1 MAEITIL
8 ILIGI
13 AGGFLSG
20 MFGVG
25 GGVII
30 VPALVFFIGMSQHEA
45 QGTSLGLMLFPIGI
59 LAAYNYYNTG
69 QMDSIASMYRENS
82 CMIPS
87 NYKEIHGKENIK
99 GYYLFLF
106 NSGFRFTGGESKS
119 LIITDSLAIDRGTW
133 ISGSNMNLTGT
144 YLCQWK
150 LSEGKWY
157 IENEMTNTDFRN
169 QKMVN

>member
-1 MAEITIL
+1 MAEILIL

-59 LAAYNYYNTG
+59 LAAYNYHKLG
-69 QMDSIASMYRENS
+69 QMDWTAGLIVAATFV
-82 CMIPS
+82 I
-87 NYKEIHGKENIK
+87 G
-99 GYYLFLF
+99 GYF
-106 NSGFRFTGGESKS
+106 
-119 LIITDSLAIDRGTW
+119 
-133 ISGSNMNLTGT
+133 GS
-144 YLCQWK
+144 K
-150 LSEGKWY
+150 LSLTLDQAIVKRLFGFMMLAVSLKL
-157 IENEMTNTDFRN
+157 IFFS
-169 QKMVN
+169 K